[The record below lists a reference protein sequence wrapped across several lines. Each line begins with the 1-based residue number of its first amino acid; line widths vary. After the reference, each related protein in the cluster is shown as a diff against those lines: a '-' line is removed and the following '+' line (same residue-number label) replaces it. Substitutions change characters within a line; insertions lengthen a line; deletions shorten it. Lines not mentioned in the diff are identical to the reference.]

1 MGTTP
6 IYGFPYPGVNDSP
19 NGPAQIQALAEA
31 VEADLALTDA
41 AATALSARVTGLT
54 AAVEGVMSGPALG
67 MLNAAAVDIPG
78 ATTSVTTTGANK
90 VIVVVA
96 TCDAES
102 NGTTDIGVVTCVFN
116 GVTQAGEIHWGPS
129 GRASYSKVWRIP
141 VVAAGTYP
149 VKLQGRKTGGTNT
162 FTLYPTHTNIVATV
176 LNN

>member
-31 VEADLALTDA
+31 VEADLATTDA
-41 AATALSARVTGLT
+41 AATALSARVTGLLT
-54 AAVEGVMSGPALG
+54 SVEGVMSGPALG
-67 MLNAAAVDIPG
+67 MANAAASDIPG
-78 ATTSVTTTGANK
+78 ATVSVTTTGANK
-90 VIVVVA
+90 TVEVVA

-102 NGTTDIGVVTCVFN
+102 NGTTDIGVVTCVAN
-116 GVTQAGEIHWGPS
+116 SVTQAGEIHWGPS
-129 GRASYSKVWRIP
+129 GRASYSKKWR
-141 VVAAGTYP
+141 VVFVAAGTYTI
-149 VKLQGRKTGGTNT
+149 KLQGRKTGGTNN